1 MERVNEFCP
10 YELNVRRIT
19 AKYVPR
25 LISNDRKDYGIS
37 VCTELK
43 EQAENDSHFI
53 SNIITGDES

>member
-1 MERVNEFCP
+1 M
-10 YELNVRRIT
+10 RRIA

-25 LISNDRKDYGIS
+25 LISNVQKEYGIA

-43 EQAENDSHFI
+43 EQAENDTHFI